1 MDVKEGAYCPRP
13 FDPLPYM
20 GWSIFVGL
28 FNFVLVWLIP
38 QTPPMWAKIVILTL
52 CAITGCIIIGAY
64 LYRMHVYLGK
74 NKSRPDELTISTV
87 VIIQFLL
94 IAAFMGLGFHFFLPH
109 GIKWA

>member
-20 GWSIFVGL
+20 GWAISVGL

-38 QTPPMWAKIVILTL
+38 QTPPVWAKIVVLAL
-52 CAITGCIIIGAY
+52 CAITAGVIIGAY
-64 LYRMHVYLGK
+64 LYRIRIYSYKTKPG
-74 NKSRPDELTISTV
+74 PDAMAISTV
-87 VIIQFLL
+87 VIIQSLL
-94 IAAFMGLGFHFFLPH
+94 IAAFMGLAFHFFLPH

>member
-20 GWSIFVGL
+20 GWAIFIGI
-28 FNFVLVWLIP
+28 FNFVLVWLIS
-38 QTPPMWAKIVILTL
+38 QTPPTWAKIVILAL
-52 CAITGCIIIGAY
+52 CAITAGVIIGAY
-64 LYRMHVYLGK
+64 LYRMHVYLEK
-74 NKSRPDELTISTV
+74 HKSHPNELTISTV

-94 IAAFMGLGFHFFLPH
+94 IAAFMGLAFHFFLPH